1 MRPRPLP
8 LGAIANERRG
18 LERRG
23 LDRRAPGLRTA
34 FSLQG
39 ARARGA
45 ISWQTMLADLALI
58 LFMVTAAAMG
68 QPAKTP
74 AAKTPATKP
83 APKPAPLALPWS
95 ARGEALAIWRAG
107 AGAPSLGAWLGAQ
120 AADQRQQ
127 LTISAAYQPG
137 QFAKAAARAAA
148 LAAQAGAMGR
158 KARLVI
164 EPADSTAHVPGGV
177 DISASL
183 AFDRPDPGAAPRP
196 AARPAPTT
204 PGLARGLQDNV
215 RINPS

>member
-23 LDRRAPGLRTA
+23 PSLRPA

-39 ARARGA
+39 GRARGA

-74 AAKTPATKP
+74 AAKTPA
-83 APKPAPLALPWS
+83 PKPAPLALPYS
-95 ARGEALAIWRAG
+95 ARGEALAVWRAG

-137 QFAKAAARAAA
+137 QFARAAARAAA

-164 EPADSTAHVPGGV
+164 EPADSAARAPAPGPGGV
-177 DISASL
+177 DITASL
-183 AFDRPDPGAAPRP
+183 AFDRPDPAAAPQP
-196 AARPAPTT
+196 AAQPAPAT